1 MAERTALLDGPQ
13 RQGVVQTVLD
23 NNPGMEPGMAERIV
37 DEATKFVLTAAEFP
51 QAALTPSR
59 VVDEGWHGL
68 ILHTRLYKALCA
80 RRGGY
85 VEHTPGYDPENYD
98 PAILT
103 RTQAMMRE
111 AGFTPDEE
119 LWTAPDKPL
128 VTVAAQCQH
137 GKDDGPIIVQP
148 KPKPNGG

>member
-1 MAERTALLDGPQ
+1 MAERTALLDDTQ

-23 NNPGMEPGMAERIV
+23 NNPGLEPGMAERIV
-37 DEATKFVLTAAEFP
+37 DEAARFVLTVAEFP

-59 VVDEGWHGL
+59 VVDEGWHAL

-80 RRGGY
+80 RRGNY
-85 VEHTPGYDPENYD
+85 VEHTPGYDPANYD
-98 PAILT
+98 PALLT

-128 VTVAAQCQH
+128 VAVAAKCQH
-137 GKDDGPIIVQP
+137 SDDGGPIVVQP
-148 KPKPNGG
+148 KPKPTG

>member
-1 MAERTALLDGPQ
+1 MA
-13 RQGVVQTVLD
+13 
-23 NNPGMEPGMAERIV
+23 
-37 DEATKFVLTAAEFP
+37 
-51 QAALTPSR
+51 PSR
-59 VVDEGWHGL
+59 VVDEGWHAL

-80 RRGGY
+80 RRGNY

-128 VTVAAQCQH
+128 VAVAAKCQH
-137 GKDDGPIIVQP
+137 QKDDGPIIVQP
-148 KPKPNGG
+148 KPKPSGG

>member
-1 MAERTALLDGPQ
+1 MAERTALLDDTQ
-13 RQGVVQTVLD
+13 RQGVVQTLLD
-23 NNPGMEPGMAERIV
+23 NNRDMTAEMAGRIV
-37 DEATKFVLTAAEFP
+37 DEAAKYVLTAAEYP
-51 QAALTPSR
+51 QAAMAPSR
-59 VVDEGWHGL
+59 VVDEGWHAL

-80 RRGGY
+80 RRGNY
-85 VEHTPGYDPENYD
+85 VEHSPGYAPENYE

-103 RTQAMMRE
+103 HTQAMMRE

-128 VTVAAQCQH
+128 VAVAAKCQH

-148 KPKPNGG
+148 KPKPTG

>member
-1 MAERTALLDGPQ
+1 MAERTALLDDTQ

-23 NNPGMEPGMAERIV
+23 NNPGLEPGMAERIV
-37 DEATKFVLTAAEFP
+37 DEAARFVLTAAEFP

-59 VVDEGWHGL
+59 VVDEGWHAL

-80 RRGGY
+80 RRGNY
-85 VEHTPGYDPENYD
+85 VEHTPGYDPANYD
-98 PAILT
+98 PALLT

-128 VTVAAQCQH
+128 VAVAAKCQH
-137 GKDDGPIIVQP
+137 SDDGGPIVVQP
-148 KPKPNGG
+148 KPKPTG